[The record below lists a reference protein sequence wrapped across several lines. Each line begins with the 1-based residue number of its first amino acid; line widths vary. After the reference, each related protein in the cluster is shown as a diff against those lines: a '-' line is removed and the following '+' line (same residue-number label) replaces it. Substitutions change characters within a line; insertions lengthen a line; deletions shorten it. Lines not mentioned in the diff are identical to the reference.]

1 MTESEISEEDI
12 PDVPKWVLGI
22 VLAVRMIGGLVIAAG
37 ALYVV
42 SLFTQIPFYPQI
54 ESVTITRE
62 LLVWIGA
69 VAVIE
74 FVVIGVFFYPLVYSS
89 WLVASLFYKPLRDS
103 LIEEWNKDRGNET
116 A

>member
-42 SLFTQIPFYPQI
+42 SLFTQIPFLSSDRICHNY
-54 ESVTITRE
+54 TRT
-62 LLVWIGA
+62 
-69 VAVIE
+69 
-74 FVVIGVFFYPLVYSS
+74 SCM
-89 WLVASLFYKPLRDS
+89 
-103 LIEEWNKDRGNET
+103 DRGCCCY
-116 A
+116 